1 MSAVKRY
8 AAFAVGLFGL
18 IVGIV
23 GVSEGNALLALSGG
37 LVGAT
42 ALGLYQHVSADREND
57 ERQMAI
63 HYRAGY
69 VSFWALYWFVT
80 VFAMAGINSSESG
93 GMSYELPMGTSQLV
107 LTAWVLGTVSMIA
120 TRVWYKRQF

>member
-1 MSAVKRY
+1 MPSVKRY
-8 AAFAVGLFGL
+8 AVFAVGLFGL
-18 IVGIV
+18 IVGFV
-23 GVSEGNALLALSGG
+23 AVSEANALLALSGG

-42 ALGLYQHVSADREND
+42 ALGWYQHMSADREND

-93 GMSYELPMGTSQLV
+93 DMSYELPMGTYQLV
-107 LTAWVLGTVSMIA
+107 LTAWVLGTVSMIV